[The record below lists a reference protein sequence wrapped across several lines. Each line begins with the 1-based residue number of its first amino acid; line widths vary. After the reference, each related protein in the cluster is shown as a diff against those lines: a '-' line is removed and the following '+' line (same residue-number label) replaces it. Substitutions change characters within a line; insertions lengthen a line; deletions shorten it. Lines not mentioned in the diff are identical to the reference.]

1 MIEELINQLAE
12 DEGTVKNDNDRH
24 IVYKCPAGKYTV
36 GYGIEVEEHGLS
48 EDEARMLLRQRIL
61 DVIKEVDNN
70 YPFIKISPLP
80 IKLCFYNM
88 AFNLGITRLSKF
100 RKMIAA
106 LEVGDYVTAGKEA
119 QDSQWHNQV
128 GARAERIVKAI
139 SECSEKDFT

>member
-1 MIEELINQLAE
+1 M
-12 DEGTVKNDNDRH
+12 
-24 IVYKCPAGKYTV
+24 
-36 GYGIEVEEHGLS
+36 
-48 EDEARMLLRQRIL
+48 
-61 DVIKEVDNN
+61 DNN

-119 QDSQWHNQV
+119 QDSQWYNQV
-128 GARAERIVKAI
+128 GARAERIVKTI
-139 SECSEKDFT
+139 SECSEKHFSWSDCIRIYIICTRDLKNKHNVNKICGYITICCGWYP

>member
-80 IKLCFYNM
+80 KKLCFYNM

-100 RKMIAA
+100 RKITR
-106 LEVGDYVTAGKEA
+106 GFCT
-119 QDSQWHNQV
+119 
-128 GARAERIVKAI
+128 RR
-139 SECSEKDFT
+139 

>member
-12 DEGTVKNDNDRH
+12 DEGTVRNDSNRH

-48 EDEARMLLRQRIL
+48 EDEARMLLRQRVL
-61 DVIKEVDNN
+61 DVMKEVDNN
-70 YPFIKISPLP
+70 YPFIQNSPLP

-100 RKMIAA
+100 RNMIAA
-106 LEVGDYVTAGKEA
+106 LEEGDYDRAGKEA
-119 QDSQWHNQV
+119 KDSQWYNQV
-128 GARAERIVKAI
+128 GKRAERIVNTI
-139 SECSEKDFT
+139 SECATKNFS